1 MYLEGCLI
9 TLLTLTF
16 SWGESVKTKL
26 TILSIV
32 LVCASF
38 ALPAAAEEVRLL
50 RQPTVSSDHVA
61 FIYAN
66 DIWIA
71 PLSGGEARRLTTSLG
86 AEVNPMFSPDGKY
99 IAFTGQYDGNN
110 DVFVVPATGG
120 EPKRLT
126 FHPLIDMVRGWTPDG
141 KGIVFVSGR
150 MPEPVGV
157 PRLWTVPVEGGLP
170 EVLMLPQAY
179 MFSYS
184 PDGKRMAY
192 VRTMEETD
200 VWRHYRG
207 GNTTDIWLLDTDD
220 YELEKVPRDDTNDQY
235 PMWIGDKVYF
245 TSDRNHTFNLFS
257 YDTATKDIKQLT
269 SHDDYDIR
277 YASAGGG
284 MIVYEQAG
292 YLFLFDPQTG
302 NAQRLSIELKGDL
315 PWRRPHFVN
324 ASELIM
330 SGDVSPNGKRAVFQ
344 ARGDIF
350 TVPAEKGDY
359 RNLTRSCGA
368 NDRFPAWSPDGAK
381 IAWFSDA
388 SGEYQL
394 QIIDQKGLEEP
405 KTVALENPSYY
416 YVPTWSSDSKKIV
429 FTDKRLNLW
438 YADVESGEVTKVDK
452 DTYDHG
458 YRTIDPVWS
467 PDSKWIAYVK
477 RLDSQ
482 MHAVFL
488 YSLEEGK
495 IHQLTDGLSDAVS
508 PAFDKSGK
516 YLYFL
521 ASTNYALN
529 VGWLDMTS
537 YERPVNRGVY
547 MVVLSADEPSPLL
560 PESDEEEVKK
570 DSEEKKAE
578 GEEKKAENE
587 KKEGEE
593 EKDKS
598 IKIDFEGIDQRILA
612 IDVPL
617 RDYGNLK
624 TGEENIIFYTENVP
638 NQEGLTLNIY
648 NLKERKADTFMAGI
662 FSYTISATGKKLL
675 YRAGPSWGIVDA
687 KGKAKVGDGRL
698 STAQLQMKIDPKVE
712 WAQIY
717 REGWRIDRDF
727 FYDPKMHGTDWNAVF
742 KKYEPFI
749 EHVAHR
755 SDLSYV
761 QQMMVSELTCGHSW
775 AGGGDL
781 PDVERI
787 NGGLLGADYELD
799 NGYYKIKRIYT
810 GENWNPELRAP
821 LTAPGLNVK
830 EGDYLLEV
838 NGVELK
844 APMNIHS
851 LFENTANKQITIRVN
866 SEPTLEGA
874 RLLTVVPVAAD
885 NELRRRAWVEG
896 NRRKVDEMSGGKLA
910 YVYLPNTSTAGY
922 TYFNRY
928 YFAQQDKQGAI
939 IDERFNGGGS
949 AADYFV
955 DLMDRPVLSY
965 WATRD
970 GKPFTTPAAAIFG
983 PKVMIINEYA
993 GSGGDALPYY
1003 FRKRGIGPIVGRT
1016 TWGGLVGHHEGVR
1029 LIDGGFISSP
1039 NLAIYNTDGEWD
1051 VENIGVHP
1059 DIEVEMTPA
1068 LVIAGRDPQLER
1080 AVQEAL
1086 RLLEENPV
1094 VHPPRPA
1101 SDTNRSKWRK

>member
-1 MYLEGCLI
+1 MK
-9 TLLTLTF
+9 
-16 SWGESVKTKL
+16 VKL
-26 TILSIV
+26 TILSIALI
-32 LVCASF
+32 LVSF
-38 ALPAAAEEVRLL
+38 ALPATAAEVRLL

-99 IAFTGQYDGNN
+99 IAFTGQYDGNT
-110 DVFVVPATGG
+110 DVFIVPVTGG

-126 FHPLIDMVRGWTPDG
+126 YHPLPDNVRGWTPDG
-141 KGIVFVSGR
+141 KRVVFGSARTSAPIGF
-150 MPEPVGV
+150 
-157 PRLWTVPVEGGLP
+157 PRLWTVPIDGGLP
-170 EVLMLPQAY
+170 EALPMPMAD
-179 MFSYS
+179 MGAYS
-184 PDGKRMAY
+184 PDGKKMAY
-192 VRTMEETD
+192 VRTPGEFD

-207 GNTTDIWLLDTDD
+207 GNTTDVWLFDLAD
-220 YELEKVPRDDTNDQY
+220 YSIEKVPQDDTNDDY

-245 TSDRNHTFNLFS
+245 LSDRNHTFNLFS
-257 YDTATKDIKQLT
+257 YDTVTKDVKQLT

-277 YASAGGG
+277 YASSGGG
-284 MIVYEQAG
+284 KIIYEQAG
-292 YLFLFDPQTG
+292 YLFLFDPQTEQ
-302 NAQRLSIELKGDL
+302 ARRLSIELNGDL

-330 SGDVSPNGKRAVFQ
+330 SGDLSPNGKRAVFQ

-359 RNLTRSCGA
+359 RNLTDSCGA

-394 QIIDQKGLEEP
+394 KIIDQKGLEEP
-405 KTVALENPSYY
+405 KTITLENPSYY
-416 YVPTWSSDSKKIV
+416 YVPTWSPDSKKIV

-438 YADVESGEVTKVDK
+438 YVEAESGKAVKVDK

-458 YRTIDPVWS
+458 DRTIDPVWS
-467 PDSKWIAYVK
+467 PDSKWIAYAK

-482 MHAVFL
+482 MHAIFL
-488 YSLEEGK
+488 YSLEGGT
-495 IHQLTDGLSDAVS
+495 IHQLTDGLSDAIS

-537 YERPVNRGVY
+537 YERPVTRGVY
-547 MVVLSADEPSPLL
+547 LVVLSADEPSPLL
-560 PESDEEEVKK
+560 PESDDEEVKK
-570 DSEEKKAE
+570 DT
-578 GEEKKAENE
+578 EEKKAENE
-587 KKEGEE
+587 DKEGKKEE
-593 EKDKS
+593 EKS
-598 IKIDFEGIDQRILA
+598 VKIDFEGIDQRILA
-612 IDVPL
+612 IDIPL
-617 RDYGNLK
+617 RDYGKLM
-624 TGEENIIFYTENVP
+624 TGEENIIFYSENIP
-638 NQEGLTLNIY
+638 NQQGFTLHIY
-648 NLKERKADTFMAGI
+648 NLKERKADTFMTGVNNYA
-662 FSYTISATGKKLL
+662 ISTTGKKLL
-675 YRAGPSWGIVDA
+675 YRAEAIWGIVDA
-687 KGKAKVGDGRL
+687 KGNAKVGDGKL
-698 STAQLQMKIDPKVE
+698 NTAQLQKKVNPKAE

-717 REGWRIDRDF
+717 REGWRINRDF
-727 FYDPKMHGTDWNAVF
+727 FYDPKMHGTDWNAVYE
-742 KKYEPFI
+742 KYKPFL

-761 QQMMVSELTCGHSW
+761 QQMMISELTCGHSW
-775 AGGGDL
+775 SFGGDL
-781 PDVERI
+781 PDVETI
-787 NGGLLGADYELD
+787 DTGLLGADYEIV
-799 NGYYKIKRIYT
+799 NGYYRIKRIYT
-810 GENWNPELRAP
+810 GENWNPDLRAP
-821 LTAPGLNVK
+821 LTAPGLDVK

-838 NGVELK
+838 NGVALK
-844 APMNIHS
+844 APTNVFS
-851 LFENTANKQITIRVN
+851 LFEDTAGKQITIRVN
-866 SEPTLEGA
+866 SEPTLENA

-885 NELRRRAWVEG
+885 RELRRRAWVEG
-896 NRRKVDEMSGGKLA
+896 NRRKVDEMSSGKLA
-910 YVYLPNTSTAGY
+910 YVYLPNTAGAGY

-928 YFAQQDKQGAI
+928 YFAQQDKLGAV

-970 GKPFTTPAAAIFG
+970 GKVFTTPAAAIFG
-983 PKVMIINEYA
+983 PKVMIINEFA

-1003 FRKRGIGPIVGRT
+1003 FRKRAIGTLVGRT
-1016 TWGGLVGHHEGVR
+1016 TWGGLVGHHEGVP
-1029 LIDGGFISSP
+1029 LIDGGRISSP
-1039 NLAIYNTDGEWD
+1039 NLAIFNTDGKWD

-1068 LVIAGRDPQLER
+1068 LVITGQDPQLER

-1086 RLLEENPV
+1086 RLLEEKPV